1 VLKNLRLQKKTA
13 LDFIIRD
20 VRNNVIYISQ
30 YKGDVVLMVNT
41 VTECGL
47 TPQFTGL
54 QNLYEK
60 YRDQGFVIL
69 GFPSNS
75 FKQENKTEEEII
87 TFCSDNFLVD
97 FSMFRKVDV
106 KGTDQHEIYKFLTDP
121 ATNLEFQSIIR
132 WNFEKFLIG
141 RDGQII
147 GRFAPE
153 VTPED
158 PELITAIEDALDAGW
173 EFVNII
179 YSDFVHVLIRGWF
192 VDPLI
197 IFGNRC

>member
-1 VLKNLRLQKKTA
+1 MRKNVKELFVFFIMLVIAIAIISCAKEVQLPEKTA

-20 VRNNVIYISQ
+20 VRNNVVDFSQ

-41 VTECGL
+41 ATECGL

-97 FSMFRKVDV
+97 FPMFRKVDV
-106 KGTDQHEIYKFLTDP
+106 KGTEQHEIYKFLTEP
-121 ATNLEFQSIIR
+121 ATNPKFPGIIR

-147 GRFAPE
+147 SRFAPE

-158 PELITAIEDALDAGW
+158 PELINAIENALAA
-173 EFVNII
+173 N
-179 YSDFVHVLIRGWF
+179 
-192 VDPLI
+192 
-197 IFGNRC
+197 

>member
-1 VLKNLRLQKKTA
+1 MRKNVKELFVFFIMLVIAIAIISCAKEVQLPEKTA

-20 VRNNVIYISQ
+20 VKNNVVDLSQ

-41 VTECGL
+41 ATECGL

-97 FSMFRKVDV
+97 FPMFRKVDV
-106 KGTDQHEIYKFLTDP
+106 KGTEQHEIYKFLTEP
-121 ATNLEFQSIIR
+121 ATNPKFPGIIR

-147 GRFAPE
+147 SRFAPE

-158 PELITAIEDALDAGW
+158 PELINAIENALAA
-173 EFVNII
+173 N
-179 YSDFVHVLIRGWF
+179 
-192 VDPLI
+192 
-197 IFGNRC
+197 